1 MSDKINNA
9 NEENIEKVDEIINVN
24 NLPEHIAIIMDGNR
38 RWAKKNNLNTAQGH
52 KEGAENLKRISK
64 FANKIGIKYLT
75 VYAFSTENWKRS
87 EEEVG
92 AIMKLLRFYILDFFK
107 SYDENIKVNVIGRI
121 GDLPKD
127 LQKEIR
133 SVEEKTKN
141 NTGLV
146 LNIAF
151 NYGGRDEIVTAVKTI
166 TQKVLDGKLKIDD
179 ITENE
184 ISNSLYTAG
193 QPDPDLLIRTSGEER
208 ISNFL
213 PWQISYSEFVF
224 TDKYWPEYSN
234 SDLLESIQIY
244 QKRTRRFGG
253 NK

>member
-9 NEENIEKVDEIINVN
+9 NEENIEKVDEIININ

-92 AIMKLLRFYILDFFK
+92 AIMKLLKFYILDFFK

>member
-1 MSDKINNA
+1 MAKKEENKIP
-9 NEENIEKVDEIINVN
+9 ENIEEIVN
-24 NLPEHIAIIMDGNR
+24 LDNLPEHIAIIMDGNR
-38 RWAKKNNLNTAQGH
+38 RWAKKNNLTTPQGH

-64 FANKIGIKYLT
+64 FANKLGIKYLT

-87 EEEVG
+87 KEEVG
-92 AIMKLLRFYILDFFK
+92 AIMKLLKFYILDFFK
-107 SYDENIKVNVIGRI
+107 SYDENIKVNVIGRMSDI
-121 GDLPKD
+121 PDDLR
-127 LQKEIR
+127 KEIK
-133 SVEEKTKN
+133 SVEEKTKD

-151 NYGGRDEIVTAVKTI
+151 NYGGRDEIVSAVKNI
-166 TQKVLDGKLKIDD
+166 ARDVVEGKIKIEE
-179 ITENE
+179 ITEDTVSDN
-184 ISNSLYTAG
+184 LYTAN

-234 SDLLESIQIY
+234 TDLLESIQIY

>member
-1 MSDKINNA
+1 
-9 NEENIEKVDEIINVN
+9 
-24 NLPEHIAIIMDGNR
+24 
-38 RWAKKNNLNTAQGH
+38 
-52 KEGAENLKRISK
+52 
-64 FANKIGIKYLT
+64 
-75 VYAFSTENWKRS
+75 
-87 EEEVG
+87 
-92 AIMKLLRFYILDFFK
+92 MKLLKFYILDFFK

-151 NYGGRDEIVTAVKTI
+151 NYGGRDEIATAVKTI

>member
-1 MSDKINNA
+1 MSDTINNA

-92 AIMKLLRFYILDFFK
+92 AIMKLLKFYILDFFK

-184 ISNSLYTAG
+184 ISNSLYTEG

>member
-1 MSDKINNA
+1 MSDTINNA
-9 NEENIEKVDEIINVN
+9 NEENIEKVDEIIDIN

-92 AIMKLLRFYILDFFK
+92 AIMKLLKFYILDFFK